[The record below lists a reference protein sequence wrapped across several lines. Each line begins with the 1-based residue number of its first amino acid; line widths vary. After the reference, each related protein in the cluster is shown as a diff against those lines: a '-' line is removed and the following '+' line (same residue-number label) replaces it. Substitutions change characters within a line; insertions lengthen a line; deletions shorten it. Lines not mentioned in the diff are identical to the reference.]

1 MSNLK
6 NSQVI
11 RHVLQTL
18 VSKIGRRT
26 SEGFATVILDT
37 VLNELMSRYD
47 FLRYVEIKNTFYSE
61 GIDAVNVSSEIDL
74 VDTAKFYNAVGD
86 IIGMTVKY
94 IEENANFFFIKEV
107 QEALNGIYDLNLKEQ
122 NIDLNLMQFQF
133 IVDKKQEVKM
143 KNSEMVEIVI
153 NALNNIINQKFPG
166 AQKTKTMINSIRKL
180 GKKYDFLKHV
190 EISDEPTSGGFYLIQ
205 ALPGI
210 NNTHPIDVVEAIQ
223 KIICDIG
230 KSLDWKDGESFIE
243 SLKREIGE
251 KHLALEGMGI
261 NLEHIK
267 FVLMRQGHEVLVK
280 KTLEALIDTVSK
292 NTSEGFAVVAIDTAI
307 GKLEE
312 KHNILRYIKI
322 DKSRYAE
329 GANAISI
336 MSEINNV
343 ESYKLGKAI
352 REVIRMVGKE
362 LGSKTALYI
371 EDFKKHIGTKYLHEI
386 ERIGVNLHFLEL
398 KFA

>member
-37 VLNELMSRYD
+37 VLNELRSRYD

-61 GIDAVNVSSEIDL
+61 GIDAVSVSSEIDL

-86 IIGMTVKY
+86 IIEMTVKCVK
-94 IEENANFFFIKEV
+94 EKADFFFIKEV
-107 QEALNGIYDLNLKEQ
+107 QEALNDIYNLNLKEQ
-122 NIDLNLMQFQF
+122 NIDLNRMQFQF

-153 NALNNIINQKFPG
+153 SALNNIINQKFPG

-205 ALPGI
+205 ALSGI
-210 NNTHPIDVVEAIQ
+210 NNAHPIDVVEAIQ
-223 KIICDIG
+223 KIISDIG
-230 KSLDWKDGESFIE
+230 ESLDWKDGESFIE

-251 KHLALEGMGI
+251 KHLALEEMGV

-336 MSEINNV
+336 MPEINNV

-362 LGSKTALYI
+362 LGSKTSLYI
-371 EDFKKHIGTKYLHEI
+371 EDFKKRIGTKYLYEI

>member
-11 RHVLQTL
+11 KHVLRTL

-26 SEGFATVILDT
+26 SEGFAMVILDN
-37 VLNELMSRYD
+37 VLSELMSRYD
-47 FLRYVEIKNTFYSE
+47 FLRYVKIKDTFYSE
-61 GIDAVNVSSEIDL
+61 GIDAVSVSSEIDL
-74 VDTAKFYNAVGD
+74 VDTAKFYNAVRD
-86 IIGMTVKY
+86 IMEMTVKY
-94 IEENANFFFIKEV
+94 VKEKANFFFIKEV
-107 QEALNGIYDLNLKEQ
+107 QEALNDIYNLNLKEQ
-122 NIDLNLMQFQF
+122 NIDLNRMQFQF

-153 NALNNIINQKFPG
+153 SALNNIINQKFPG
-166 AQKTKTMINSIRKL
+166 AQKTKTLINSIRKL

-190 EISDEPTSGGFYLIQ
+190 EISDEPTSEGFYLIQ

-210 NNTHPIDVVEAIQ
+210 NNAHTVDVAEAIQ
-223 KIICDIG
+223 KVIYDIG
-230 KSLDWKDGESFIE
+230 ESLDWKDGESFIE
-243 SLKREIGE
+243 TLKREIGE
-251 KHLALEGMGI
+251 KHLALEGMGVS
-261 NLEHIK
+261 LEHIK
-267 FVLMRQGHEVLVK
+267 FVLMRQGHELLVK

-336 MSEINNV
+336 MPDINNV

-362 LGSKTALYI
+362 LGSKTTLYI

>member
-1 MSNLK
+1 MSNFK

-11 RHVLQTL
+11 KHVLQIL
-18 VSKIGRRT
+18 ISKIGRRT
-26 SEGFATVILDT
+26 SEGFATVVIDT
-37 VLNELMSRYD
+37 VIKELTSKYD
-47 FLRYVEIKNTFYSE
+47 FLRCIKIKNTFYSE
-61 GIDAVNVSSEIDL
+61 GIDAVSISSEIDL
-74 VDTAKFYNAVGD
+74 VDTVKFYNAVGD
-86 IIGMTVKY
+86 IIEMTVKH
-94 IEENANFFFIKEV
+94 IKEKANFFFIKEI
-107 QEALNGIYDLNLKEQ
+107 QESLNDIYDLNLKEQ
-122 NIDLNLMQFQF
+122 NIDLNRIQLQF

-153 NALNNIINQKFPG
+153 SALNNIINKKFPG
-166 AQKTKTMINSIRKL
+166 AQETKTMINSIRKL
-180 GKKYDFLKHV
+180 GEKYDFLKYV
-190 EISDEPTSGGFYLIQ
+190 EISDDPTSGGFYLIQ

-210 NNTHPIDVVEAIQ
+210 NNAHPIDVTEAIQ

-230 KSLDWKDGESFIE
+230 ESLDWKDGESFIE
-243 SLKREIGE
+243 SLKREIGG
-251 KHLALEGMGI
+251 KHLILESMGI

-267 FVLMRQGHEVLVK
+267 FVLMQQGHEVLVK

-329 GANAISI
+329 GVKAISI
-336 MSEINNV
+336 MPEINNV

-352 REVIRMVGKE
+352 REIIRTVGKE
-362 LGSKTALYI
+362 LGSQTVLYI
-371 EDFKKHIGTKYLHEI
+371 EDFKKYIGTKYLNKI
-386 ERIGVNLHFLEL
+386 EKIGVNLHFLEL

>member
-37 VLNELMSRYD
+37 VLNELRSRYD

-61 GIDAVNVSSEIDL
+61 GIDAVSVSSEIDL

-86 IIGMTVKY
+86 IIEMTIKCVK
-94 IEENANFFFIKEV
+94 EKADFFFIKEV
-107 QEALNGIYDLNLKEQ
+107 QEALNDIYNLNLKEQ
-122 NIDLNLMQFQF
+122 NIDLNRMQFQF

-153 NALNNIINQKFPG
+153 SALNNIINQKFPG

-205 ALPGI
+205 ALSGI
-210 NNTHPIDVVEAIQ
+210 NNAHPIDVVEAIQ

-230 KSLDWKDGESFIE
+230 ESLDWKDGESFIE
-243 SLKREIGE
+243 TLKREIGE
-251 KHLALEGMGI
+251 KHLVLEGMGV

-267 FVLMRQGHEVLVK
+267 FALMRQGHELLVK

-292 NTSEGFAVVAIDTAI
+292 NTSEGFAVVAIDAAI

-336 MSEINNV
+336 MPDINNV

-362 LGSKTALYI
+362 LGSKTTLYI

-386 ERIGVNLHFLEL
+386 EKIGVNLHFLEL

>member
-11 RHVLQTL
+11 RCVLQTL
-18 VSKIGRRT
+18 VSKIDRRT
-26 SEGFATVILDT
+26 SEGFATVTLDA

-74 VDTAKFYNAVGD
+74 VDTAKFYNAVRD
-86 IIGMTVKY
+86 IMEMTVKY
-94 IEENANFFFIKEV
+94 VKEKANFFFIKEV
-107 QEALNGIYDLNLKEQ
+107 QEALNDIYDLDLKEQ

-133 IVDKKQEVKM
+133 IVDKKHEVKM

-153 NALNNIINQKFPG
+153 GALNNIINQKFPG

-190 EISDEPTSGGFYLIQ
+190 EISDEPTSGGFYLIR

-210 NNTHPIDVVEAIQ
+210 NNAHPIDVAEAIQ

-230 KSLDWKDGESFIE
+230 ESLDWKDGESFIE
-243 SLKREIGE
+243 SLKMEIGE
-251 KHLALEGMGI
+251 KHLALEGMGV

-292 NTSEGFAVVAIDTAI
+292 NTSEGFAVVAIDAAI

-336 MSEINNV
+336 MPDINNV

-362 LGSKTALYI
+362 LGSKTSLYI
-371 EDFKKHIGTKYLHEI
+371 EDFKKRIGTKYLYEI

>member
-11 RHVLQTL
+11 RHILQTL

-37 VLNELMSRYD
+37 VLNKLMPRYD

-74 VDTAKFYNAVGD
+74 VDTAKFYNAVRD
-86 IIGMTVKY
+86 IMEMTVKY
-94 IEENANFFFIKEV
+94 VEEKANFFFIKEI
-107 QEALNGIYDLNLKEQ
+107 QEALNDIYDLNLKEQ

-153 NALNNIINQKFPG
+153 SALNNIINQKFPG
-166 AQKTKTMINSIRKL
+166 AQKTKTMINSIRKI

-190 EISDEPTSGGFYLIQ
+190 EISDEPTSGGFYFIQ

-210 NNTHPIDVVEAIQ
+210 NNADPIDVAEAIQ

-230 KSLDWKDGESFIE
+230 ESLDWKDGESFIE

-251 KHLALEGMGI
+251 KHLDLEGAGV

-267 FVLMRQGHEVLVK
+267 FELMRQGHEVLVK

-292 NTSEGFAVVAIDTAI
+292 NTSEGFAVVTIDAAI

-312 KHNILRYIKI
+312 KHDILRYIKI

-336 MSEINNV
+336 MPEINNV
-343 ESYKLGKAI
+343 ESHKLGKAI

-362 LGSKTALYI
+362 LGSKTSLYI
-371 EDFKKHIGTKYLHEI
+371 EDFKKRIGTKYLYEI

>member
-11 RHVLQTL
+11 RHVLHTL
-18 VSKIGRRT
+18 ISTIGRRT
-26 SEGFATVILDT
+26 SEGFATAILDT
-37 VLNELMSRYD
+37 ILNKLISRYD

-74 VDTAKFYNAVGD
+74 VDTAKFYNAVRD
-86 IIGMTVKY
+86 IMEMTVKY
-94 IEENANFFFIKEV
+94 VKEKANFFFIKEI
-107 QEALNGIYDLNLKEQ
+107 QESLNDIYDLNLKEQ

-133 IVDKKQEVKM
+133 IVDKKQEIKM

-153 NALNNIINQKFPG
+153 SALNNIINQKFPG
-166 AQKTKTMINSIRKL
+166 AQKTKTIINSIRKL

-205 ALPGI
+205 ALSGI
-210 NNTHPIDVVEAIQ
+210 NNAHPIDVVEAIQ

-230 KSLDWKDGESFIE
+230 ESLDWKDGESFIE
-243 SLKREIGE
+243 TLKREIGE
-251 KHLALEGMGI
+251 KHLVLEGMGV

-267 FVLMRQGHEVLVK
+267 FALMRQGHELLVK

-336 MSEINNV
+336 MPDINNV

-362 LGSKTALYI
+362 LGSKTTLYI

-398 KFA
+398 KFT

>member
-1 MSNLK
+1 MSTLK

-11 RHVLQTL
+11 IHVLHTL
-18 VSKIGRRT
+18 ISTIGRRT
-26 SEGFATVILDT
+26 SEGFATAILDT
-37 VLNELMSRYD
+37 ILNELMSRYD

-61 GIDAVNVSSEIDL
+61 GIDAVSISSEIDL
-74 VDTAKFYNAVGD
+74 VDTVKFYNAVGD
-86 IIGMTVKY
+86 IIEMTVKH
-94 IEENANFFFIKEV
+94 IKEKANFFFIKEI
-107 QEALNGIYDLNLKEQ
+107 QESLNDIYDLNLKEQ
-122 NIDLNLMQFQF
+122 NIDLNRIQLQF

-153 NALNNIINQKFPG
+153 SALNNIINKKFPG
-166 AQKTKTMINSIRKL
+166 AQETKTMINSIRKL
-180 GKKYDFLKHV
+180 GEKYDFLKYV
-190 EISDEPTSGGFYLIQ
+190 EISDDPTSGGFYLIQ

-210 NNTHPIDVVEAIQ
+210 NNAHPIDVTEAIQ

-230 KSLDWKDGESFIE
+230 ESLDWKDGESFIE
-243 SLKREIGE
+243 SLKREIGG
-251 KHLALEGMGI
+251 KHLILESMGI

-267 FVLMRQGHEVLVK
+267 FVLMQQGHEVLVK

-329 GANAISI
+329 GVKAISI
-336 MSEINNV
+336 MPEINNV

-352 REVIRMVGKE
+352 REIIRTVGKE
-362 LGSKTALYI
+362 LGSQTVLYI
-371 EDFKKHIGTKYLHEI
+371 EDFKKHIGTKYLNKI
-386 ERIGVNLHFLEL
+386 EKIGVNLHFLEL

>member
-11 RHVLQTL
+11 RYVLQIL
-18 VSKIGRRT
+18 ISKIGRRT

-74 VDTAKFYNAVGD
+74 VDTAKFYNAVRD
-86 IIGMTVKY
+86 IMEMTVKY
-94 IEENANFFFIKEV
+94 VKEKANFFFIKEV
-107 QEALNGIYDLNLKEQ
+107 QEALNDIYDLNLKEQ

-133 IVDKKQEVKM
+133 IVDKKQEGKM
-143 KNSEMVEIVI
+143 KNSEMIEIVI
-153 NALNNIINQKFPG
+153 GALNNIINQKFPG
-166 AQKTKTMINSIRKL
+166 AQKTKIMINSIRKL

-210 NNTHPIDVVEAIQ
+210 NNTHQIDVAEAIQ
-223 KIICDIG
+223 KIICGIG
-230 KSLDWKDGESFIE
+230 ESLDWKDGESFIE

-251 KHLALEGMGI
+251 KHLALEGMGV

>member
-1 MSNLK
+1 
-6 NSQVI
+6 
-11 RHVLQTL
+11 LQTL

-26 SEGFATVILDT
+26 SEGFAMVILDN

-47 FLRYVEIKNTFYSE
+47 FLRYIKIKDTFYSE
-61 GIDAVNVSSEIDL
+61 GIDAVSVSSEIDL
-74 VDTAKFYNAVGD
+74 VDNAKFYNAVGD
-86 IIGMTVKY
+86 IIEM
-94 IEENANFFFIKEV
+94 N
-107 QEALNGIYDLNLKEQ
+107 LNLKEQ

-153 NALNNIINQKFPG
+153 SALNNIINQKFPG

-190 EISDEPTSGGFYLIQ
+190 EISDEPTSEGFYLIQ

-210 NNTHPIDVVEAIQ
+210 NNAHMVDVAEAIQ
-223 KIICDIG
+223 KVICDIG
-230 KSLDWKDGESFIE
+230 ESLDWKDGESFIE
-243 SLKREIGE
+243 TLKREIGE
-251 KHLALEGMGI
+251 KHLALEGMGVS
-261 NLEHIK
+261 LEHIK

-292 NTSEGFAVVAIDTAI
+292 NTSEGFAVVTIDTAI

-329 GANAISI
+329 GANAINI
-336 MSEINNV
+336 MPEINNI

-352 REVIRMVGKE
+352 REVIKMVGNE

-371 EDFKKHIGTKYLHEI
+371 EDFKKHIGTKYLYEI
-386 ERIGVNLHFLEL
+386 EKIGVNLHFLEL

>member
-11 RHVLQTL
+11 KHVLQTL

-74 VDTAKFYNAVGD
+74 VDTAKFYNAVRD
-86 IIGMTVKY
+86 IMEMTVKY
-94 IEENANFFFIKEV
+94 VKEKANFFFIKEV
-107 QEALNGIYDLNLKEQ
+107 QEALNDIYDSNLKEQ

-133 IVDKKQEVKM
+133 IVDKKHEVKM

-153 NALNNIINQKFPG
+153 RALNNVINQKFPG

-190 EISDEPTSGGFYLIQ
+190 EISDEPTSGSFYLIR
-205 ALPGI
+205 ALPDI
-210 NNTHPIDVVEAIQ
+210 NNAHPIDVVEAIQ

-230 KSLDWKDGESFIE
+230 ESLDWKDGESFIE

-251 KHLALEGMGI
+251 KHLALEEMGV

-267 FVLMRQGHEVLVK
+267 FVLMQQGHELLVK

-336 MSEINNV
+336 MPEINNV

-362 LGSKTALYI
+362 LGSKTSLYI
-371 EDFKKHIGTKYLHEI
+371 EDFKKRIGTKYLYEI

>member
-11 RHVLQTL
+11 RHVLYTL
-18 VSKIGRRT
+18 ISTIGRRT
-26 SEGFATVILDT
+26 SEGFATAILDT
-37 VLNELMSRYD
+37 ILNELMSRYD

-61 GIDAVNVSSEIDL
+61 GIDAVSISSEIDL
-74 VDTAKFYNAVGD
+74 VDTVKFYNAVGD
-86 IIGMTVKY
+86 IIEMTVKH
-94 IEENANFFFIKEV
+94 IKEKANFFFIKEI
-107 QEALNGIYDLNLKEQ
+107 QESLNDIYDLNLKEQ
-122 NIDLNLMQFQF
+122 NIDLNRIQLQF

-153 NALNNIINQKFPG
+153 SALNNIINKKFPG
-166 AQKTKTMINSIRKL
+166 AQETKTMINSIRKL
-180 GKKYDFLKHV
+180 GEKYDFLKYV
-190 EISDEPTSGGFYLIQ
+190 EISDDPTSGGFYLIQ

-210 NNTHPIDVVEAIQ
+210 NNAHPIDVTEAIQ

-230 KSLDWKDGESFIE
+230 ESLDWKDGESFIE
-243 SLKREIGE
+243 SLKREIGG
-251 KHLALEGMGI
+251 KHLILESMGI

-267 FVLMRQGHEVLVK
+267 FVLMQQGHEVLVK

-329 GANAISI
+329 GVKAISI
-336 MSEINNV
+336 MPEINNV

-352 REVIRMVGKE
+352 REIIRTVGKE
-362 LGSKTALYI
+362 LGSQTVLYI
-371 EDFKKHIGTKYLHEI
+371 EDFKKYIGTKYLNKI
-386 ERIGVNLHFLEL
+386 EKIGVNLHFLEL

>member
-26 SEGFATVILDT
+26 SEGFAMVILDT

-86 IIGMTVKY
+86 IIEMTVKY
-94 IEENANFFFIKEV
+94 VKEKANFFFIKEV
-107 QEALNGIYDLNLKEQ
+107 QEALNDIYNLNLKEQ

-153 NALNNIINQKFPG
+153 SALNNIINQKFPG

-210 NNTHPIDVVEAIQ
+210 NNAHPIDVAEAIQ

-243 SLKREIGE
+243 TLKREIGE
-251 KHLALEGMGI
+251 KHLALEGMGVS
-261 NLEHIK
+261 LEHIK

-312 KHNILRYIKI
+312 KHNILRYIEI

-336 MSEINNV
+336 MPEINNV

-352 REVIRMVGKE
+352 REVIKMVGNE

-386 ERIGVNLHFLEL
+386 EKIGVNLHFLEL

>member
-47 FLRYVEIKNTFYSE
+47 FLRYVEIKNTFYSD

-153 NALNNIINQKFPG
+153 SALNNIINQKFPG

-180 GKKYDFLKHV
+180 EKKYDFLKHV